1 MKMKY
6 LQIVNH
12 LIKKKPNFNLLKNSK
27 IWLNNKK
34 KMISEFS
41 SSSSDEELFEKN
53 FAKLVLTV
61 SNIFLVE
68 IKNFKNLIKSNISL

>member
-1 MKMKY
+1 
-6 LQIVNH
+6 
-12 LIKKKPNFNLLKNSK
+12 
-27 IWLNNKK
+27 
-34 KMISEFS
+34 MISEFS

-68 IKNFKNLIKSNISL
+68 IKNFKNLIKSKY